1 MPSQELNNK
10 IKIHRAIKNIS
21 QEELAIAIG
30 VTRKTIN
37 TIETGKYIP
46 STVIALK
53 IARYFQTTVEDIFEL
68 NDNKPAWTIPRT
80 SLFDSRNDTITQKKS
95 QKNKGARNKP
105 DTLFLW

>member
-10 IKIHRAIKNIS
+10 IKIHRVIKNIS

-68 NDNKPAWTIPRT
+68 NNNKPAWTLPNFIIRFEERLYN
-80 SLFDSRNDTITQKKS
+80 SKKS
-95 QKNKGARNKP
+95 PKNKGTRNNP
-105 DTLFLW
+105 DTLFFW

>member
-68 NDNKPAWTIPRT
+68 NDNKI
-80 SLFDSRNDTITQKKS
+80 D
-95 QKNKGARNKP
+95 
-105 DTLFLW
+105 

>member
-10 IKIHRAIKNIS
+10 IKIHRVIMNIS

-68 NDNKPAWTIPRT
+68 NDNKPA
-80 SLFDSRNDTITQKKS
+80 
-95 QKNKGARNKP
+95 
-105 DTLFLW
+105 

>member
-1 MPSQELNNK
+1 MANQELNNK
-10 IKIHRAIKNIS
+10 IRIHRAIKNIS

-53 IARYFQTTVEDIFEL
+53 IARYFRVAVEDIFEL
-68 NDNKPAWTIPRT
+68 NEDR
-80 SLFDSRNDTITQKKS
+80 
-95 QKNKGARNKP
+95 GV
-105 DTLFLW
+105 